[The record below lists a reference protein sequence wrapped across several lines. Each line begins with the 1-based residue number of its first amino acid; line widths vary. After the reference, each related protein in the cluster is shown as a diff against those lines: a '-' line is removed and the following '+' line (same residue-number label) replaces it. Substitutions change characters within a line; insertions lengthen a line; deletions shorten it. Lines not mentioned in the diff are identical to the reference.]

1 MGGIEAK
8 RLSAGDYVV
17 QFDGSPV
24 TLAAGNVNVSGSNVG
39 SAQVGI
45 VSFINEGPGLFEV
58 TTYDPFN
65 TTVQTHFDDEPF
77 LILTP

>member
-1 MGGIEAK
+1 M
-8 RLSAGDYVV
+8 V

-24 TLAAGNVNVSGSNVG
+24 TLAAGNVNVSGSNVA
-39 SAQVGI
+39 SVRVGI
-45 VSFINEGPGLFEV
+45 VSIINEGPGLFEV

-77 LILTP
+77 VILSP